1 MILGTF
7 YKQPSEVK
15 DYTISYSDWLAG
27 VGAGAGDSVNDA
39 TAAVVCTSDQTD
51 TSLTV
56 KSVHISPTSVTVW
69 LSGGTD
75 RRKYKVTVRAST
87 VGGRIDESEFLVVVK
102 DY

>member
-7 YKQPSEVK
+7 HKQPSEVK

-27 VGAGAGDSVNDA
+27 TGDSVDDA
-39 TAAVVCTSDQTD
+39 TVTVVCTSDQSD
-51 TSLTV
+51 IALIV
-56 KSVHISPTSVTVW
+56 NSVNISPTSVTVW

-75 RRKYKVTVRAST
+75 RRKYKVTVQAST
-87 VGGRIDESEFLVVVK
+87 VGGRIDESEFLVMVK

>member
-15 DYTISYSDWLAG
+15 DYTISYSEWLAG
-27 VGAGAGDSVNDA
+27 IGDSVNDA

-75 RRKYKVTVRAST
+75 RRKYKVTVKAST

>member
-15 DYTISYSDWLAG
+15 DYTISYSDWLT
-27 VGAGAGDSVNDA
+27 GAGDSVDDA
-39 TAAVVCTSDQTD
+39 TAAVVCTTDQTD

>member
-1 MILGTF
+1 MILGAF

-27 VGAGAGDSVNDA
+27 IKDSVNDA
-39 TAAVVCTSDQTD
+39 TAAVVCTSNQTD

-69 LSGGTD
+69 LSGGTN
-75 RRKYKVTVRAST
+75 RRKYKVTVQVST
-87 VGGRIDESEFLVVVK
+87 VGGRIDESEFLVIVK
-102 DY
+102 DF

>member
-27 VGAGAGDSVNDA
+27 IGDSVNDA

>member
-1 MILGTF
+1 MILGMF

-27 VGAGAGDSVNDA
+27 TGDSVNDA
-39 TAAVVCTSDQTD
+39 TAAVICTSDQAD
-51 TSLTV
+51 TALV
-56 KSVHISPTSVTVW
+56 VNNVYISTTSVTVW

-75 RRKYKVTVRAST
+75 RRKYKVTVQAST
-87 VGGRIDESEFLVVVK
+87 VGGRLDESEFFVVVR

>member
-1 MILGTF
+1 MVLGTF

-15 DYTISYSDWLAG
+15 DYTISYSEWLAG
-27 VGAGAGDSVNDA
+27 IEDSVNDA

-51 TSLTV
+51 TSLAV

-75 RRKYKVTVRAST
+75 RRKYKVTVQAST
-87 VGGRIDESEFLVVVK
+87 VGVDLTKVSFWLS
-102 DY
+102 

>member
-27 VGAGAGDSVNDA
+27 TGDSVNDA
-39 TAAVVCTSDQTD
+39 TATVVCTSDQTD
-51 TSLTV
+51 TALV
-56 KSVHISPTSVTVW
+56 VNNIYISPTSVTVW

-75 RRKYKVTVRAST
+75 RRKYKVTVQAIT
-87 VGGRIDESEFLVVVK
+87 VGGRVDESEFLVVVK

>member
-1 MILGTF
+1 MILGAF

-15 DYTISYSDWLAG
+15 DYTISYSDWLAEIK
-27 VGAGAGDSVNDA
+27 DSVNDA
-39 TAAVVCTSDQTD
+39 TATVVCTSDQTD

-75 RRKYKVTVRAST
+75 RRKYKVTVQAST